1 MNKLREHL
9 NLMIGKTQIPKW
21 LAILLGIIIVLR
33 IPSLFEPF
41 YYGDET
47 IYLTLGNGIKKGLV
61 LYQQIYDNKP
71 PLLYLTAAIA
81 GNVFWFKAI
90 LLLWNMITITIFWH
104 LSKLFFS
111 GKEKITKI
119 ATIVFGVLTSIP
131 MFEGNIANAELFM
144 IGPIILA
151 IFLLFKNKSTWIN
164 TIIAGVL
171 FAIAALYKMP
181 AAFDLP
187 AIVVFWLITNGF
199 TREGMKKSFKDTL
212 LLLIGFIIPLLGS
225 FIYFFFKGA
234 ALDYLFAAYLQN
246 FGYLSSWRE
255 GSQGGSLLKNL
266 PLIIRGFIVVAGIL
280 VLYIKRKLLSKEFLF
295 ICIWLLF
302 GLFAVALS
310 ERPYP
315 HYLIQVVPEIAL
327 LLGILIADK
336 SIKQSLVVIPLLL
349 AFSVPV
355 IYKFWYYP
363 STSYYAKFIKF
374 SLGIKNR
381 AEYFS
386 TFGKYVNQNYE
397 LADFIGNATAPDEKI
412 FVWGPDSPNIYSL
425 SRRLPPSK
433 YVADYHFFDYAD
445 MKKEA
450 DSIIDAK
457 PSFIIVLSN
466 SRPYPELTSQ
476 IRKHYYQI
484 SDTNGSEI
492 WRIRRIPLK

>member
-104 LSKLFFS
+104 LSNLFFS

-171 FAIAALYKMP
+171 FAIAADRKS
-181 AAFDLP
+181 
-187 AIVVFWLITNGF
+187 VV
-199 TREGMKKSFKDTL
+199 
-212 LLLIGFIIPLLGS
+212 
-225 FIYFFFKGA
+225 
-234 ALDYLFAAYLQN
+234 
-246 FGYLSSWRE
+246 
-255 GSQGGSLLKNL
+255 
-266 PLIIRGFIVVAGIL
+266 
-280 VLYIKRKLLSKEFLF
+280 
-295 ICIWLLF
+295 
-302 GLFAVALS
+302 
-310 ERPYP
+310 
-315 HYLIQVVPEIAL
+315 
-327 LLGILIADK
+327 
-336 SIKQSLVVIPLLL
+336 
-349 AFSVPV
+349 
-355 IYKFWYYP
+355 
-363 STSYYAKFIKF
+363 
-374 SLGIKNR
+374 
-381 AEYFS
+381 
-386 TFGKYVNQNYE
+386 
-397 LADFIGNATAPDEKI
+397 
-412 FVWGPDSPNIYSL
+412 
-425 SRRLPPSK
+425 
-433 YVADYHFFDYAD
+433 
-445 MKKEA
+445 
-450 DSIIDAK
+450 
-457 PSFIIVLSN
+457 
-466 SRPYPELTSQ
+466 
-476 IRKHYYQI
+476 
-484 SDTNGSEI
+484 
-492 WRIRRIPLK
+492 